1 MRGAGVNGEP
11 WRHLLEPL
19 TEADQLH
26 ACAGAVDL
34 VAGGPGP
41 SVRLEPTPGH
51 TPGHQSVLVSAAGD
65 HVLIAGDVF
74 THALQVVEPTSRYVF
89 DQDSDEAVRTR
100 VALLG
105 SARSLGARLGTAHLH
120 AAFISVLTPARP
132 VTTRP
137 RPVSEGRA
145 TAIPLGKVVTWLQN
159 GARWRRWPAG
169 PTTGSTCPFPLAGTC
184 GRSSRTTGRSCWER
198 SPCGAS
204 WCSWSP
210 ACSCPCGSRPACR
223 RRRTRAPTPSCA
235 AYRCRMPIASTL
247 HISFDVRGGLL
258 MRQIHHWAAMV
269 FIAGMLVHL
278 IRVFVTG
285 AFRKP
290 REVTWLI
297 GGTMLLLGVLE
308 GFAGYS
314 LPDDLLS
321 GTGLRIADGIVK
333 ATPVVGSY
341 LSFLAFGGEFPGTA
355 AIPRLYIVHVLLIPG
370 LLLALVAAHLL
381 LIVYHKHTQW
391 AGPGRT
397 ERNVVGYP
405 FLPVYLAKSTG
416 FFFVVFGTLALM
428 GGLLSINPIWKYGPY
443 DPAKVTAGSQPDWY
457 MGIAE
462 GLLRIFPG
470 WETHVAGHT
479 ISWNVLLPGQVLALA
494 PFLLVMAWPFLEAWV
509 TGDKR
514 EHHILQ
520 RPRDAPTRTAF
531 MAAMIAAYGLLWA
544 AGGNDILATRLHLSL
559 NGITDA
565 IRVAVLVVPPLVFVV
580 ARRWCIGLQRA
591 DNERLA
597 HGEATGVILRSPEGG
612 YSERHAP
619 VRDDRALDAQAAP
632 VASRP
637 PQASGAGRRRGAAP
651 ARQVGPAARPTLT
664 ADVRRRTTAPGR
676 RAGGEVADRWA
687 DQRPAPVTTPAGDAV
702 ATTWSSSCRSLVEPG
717 NAFGR
722 SEPSLA
728 DPCAIIR

>member
-1 MRGAGVNGEP
+1 MARDRRAS
-11 WRHLLEPL
+11 
-19 TEADQLH
+19 AS
-26 ACAGAVDL
+26 
-34 VAGGPGP
+34 VAGWADD
-41 SVRLEPTPGH
+41 RLNLSAGGRKYLRKVFPDHWSFMLGEIALW
-51 TPGHQSVLVSAAGD
+51 SFVVLLVTG
-65 HVLIAGDVF
+65 VF
-74 THALQVVEPTSRYVF
+74 L
-89 DQDSDEAVRTR
+89 
-100 VALLG
+100 
-105 SARSLGARLGTAHLH
+105 SLW
-120 AAFISVLTPARP
+120 F
-132 VTTRP
+132 
-137 RPVSEGRA
+137 
-145 TAIPLGKVVTWLQN
+145 
-159 GARWRRWPAG
+159 
-169 PTTGSTCPFPLAGTC
+169 
-184 GRSSRTTGRSCWER
+184 
-198 SPCGAS
+198 
-204 WCSWSP
+204 
-210 ACSCPCGSRPACR
+210 
-223 RRRTRAPTPSCA
+223 TPSMSESTYEGSYA
-235 AYRCRMPIASTL
+235 QLRGVPMSDAYASTL

-341 LSFLAFGGEFPGTA
+341 LSFLAFGGEFPGTN
-355 AIPRLYIVHVLLIPG
+355 AISRLYIVHVLLIPG

-462 GLLRIFPG
+462 GLLRIFPN

-479 ISWNVLLPGQVLALA
+479 ISWNVLLPGQILALA

-514 EHHILQ
+514 EHHLLQ

-544 AGGNDILATRLHLSL
+544 AGGNDILATRLHVSL
-559 NGITDA
+559 NGITYA
-565 IRVAVLVVPPLVFVV
+565 IRIAIFVVPALVFLI
-580 ARRWCIGLQRA
+580 ARRWCLGLQRA
-591 DNERLA
+591 DNDRLA
-597 HGEATGVILRSPEGG
+597 HGEATGVIVRTTEGG
-612 YSERHAP
+612 YRERHAP
-619 VRDDRALDAQAAP
+619 VRADRAYALRQRAATPVRATPEDADP
-632 VASRP
+632 D
-637 PQASGAGRRRGAAP
+637 GI
-651 ARQVGPAARPTLT
+651 
-664 ADVRRRTTAPGR
+664 
-676 RAGGEVADRWA
+676 
-687 DQRPAPVTTPAGDAV
+687 PAPHRGSRRLRARLSQLMYADEQPLPDEHDETT
-702 ATTWSSSCRSLVEPG
+702 RSLTDG
-717 NAFGR
+717 
-722 SEPSLA
+722 SEELA
-728 DPCAIIR
+728 R